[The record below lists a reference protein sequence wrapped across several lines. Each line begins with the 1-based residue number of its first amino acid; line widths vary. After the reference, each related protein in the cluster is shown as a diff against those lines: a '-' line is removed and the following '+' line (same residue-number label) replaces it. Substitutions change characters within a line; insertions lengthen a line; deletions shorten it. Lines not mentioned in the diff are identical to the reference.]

1 MLEQIVNIIDGTGTG
16 VLNRH
21 YGVICLAGFD
31 LVENVCKFR
40 AAALNKLFEMAG
52 CVLASC
58 QVRIGPFRAEESDTS
73 RVRVG
78 FVQMLLEQGL
88 LRQNGVFD
96 DELEQA
102 GDVVRIQM
110 MRFAELNQPFQ

>member
-1 MLEQIVNIIDGTGTG
+1 M
-16 VLNRH
+16 
-21 YGVICLAGFD
+21 
-31 LVENVCKFR
+31 
-40 AAALNKLFEMAG
+40 
-52 CVLASC
+52 
-58 QVRIGPFRAEESDTS
+58 RIGPFRAEESDTS

-88 LRQNGVFD
+88 LRQNGIFN

>member
-1 MLEQIVNIIDGTGTG
+1 M
-16 VLNRH
+16 
-21 YGVICLAGFD
+21 
-31 LVENVCKFR
+31 
-40 AAALNKLFEMAG
+40 
-52 CVLASC
+52 
-58 QVRIGPFRAEESDTS
+58 RIGAFRAEESDTS

-88 LRQNGVFD
+88 LRQNGIFN